1 MARPGFGKRS
11 APGQA
16 PRRADDFA
24 HLPAREASV
33 AGYLDRLPEGAAMD
47 VKTLAKELAAYGQQA
62 IRTAL
67 QYLVQAGHLLRRREP
82 VGEGR
87 TQWVFRTYFSRT
99 PRNDAWWKRFLKGDA
114 PPEQVDATPGPEPV
128 PALEAE
134 PVRAQPPA
142 ARSRA
147 YKALAMLGRTG
158 DRRLTLSA
166 SECAQLEPLVTE
178 WFARGA
184 VEADVVRAVSSG
196 LPLEVHCAGAFARR
210 RLIDKIPPEP
220 FHEPAD
226 PPGPVP
232 AEKVE
237 CRTCRVPGPPE
248 AFTEGLCRACLP
260 PSPYEGDGGATAD
273 ADADAERDE
282 DVRRRVAGLR
292 ASLVRRRPG
301 DALSRKATRK
311 WGVTPARPAQ
321 RDRGLQGPAL

>member
-33 AGYLDRLPEGAAMD
+33 ASHLDRLPEGAAMD

-67 QYLVQAGHLLRRREP
+67 QYLGRAGYLYRRREP

-99 PRNDAWWKRFLKGDA
+99 PRNEAWWKRFLKGDA
-114 PPEQVDATPGPEPV
+114 PPERVDATPGPVTEPHLDPV
-128 PALEAE
+128 PPS
-134 PVRAQPPA
+134 PVT
-142 ARSRA
+142 RSRA
-147 YKALAMLGRTG
+147 YKTLAMLGRTG

-166 SECAQLEPLVTE
+166 SECAQLEPLVAE

-184 VEADVVRAVSSG
+184 VEADVVRAVASG
-196 LPLEVHCAGAFARR
+196 LPPEVHCAGAFARR

-226 PPGPVP
+226 PPGPAP
-232 AEKVE
+232 AADKPE
-237 CRTCRVPGPPE
+237 CESCGVPGPPE
-248 AFTEGLCRACLP
+248 AFVEGLCRPCRP
-260 PSPYEGDGGATAD
+260 PFLQPDAGDGGVD
-273 ADADAERDE
+273 AAYAEE
-282 DVRRRVAGLR
+282 IHRRAAGIRRSLR
-292 ASLVRRRPG
+292 PRR
-301 DALSRKATRK
+301 
-311 WGVTPARPAQ
+311 

>member
-33 AGYLDRLPEGAAMD
+33 ASHLDRLPEGAAMD

-67 QYLVQAGHLLRRREP
+67 NHLVRAGYLCRRREP

-114 PPEQVDATPGPEPV
+114 PPERVDATPEPV
-128 PALEAE
+128 PV
-134 PVRAQPPA
+134 PVPVPAVQPPT
-142 ARSRA
+142 RSRA
-147 YKALAMLGRTG
+147 YKALATLGRTG

-166 SECAQLEPLVTE
+166 SECAQLEPLVAE

-184 VEADVVRAVSSG
+184 VEADVVRAVASG
-196 LPLEVHCAGAFARR
+196 LPPEVHCAGAFARR
-210 RLIDKIPPEP
+210 RLVDKIPPEP
-220 FHEPAD
+220 AYEPAD
-226 PPGPVP
+226 LHSP
-232 AEKVE
+232 APLMVE
-237 CRTCRVPGPPE
+237 CVACGVPGRPE
-248 AFTEGLCRACLP
+248 ALPDGLCRACLP
-260 PSPYEGDGGATAD
+260 PVFQRAGEQVDPAFAD
-273 ADADAERDE
+273 EVHRRAA
-282 DVRRRVAGLR
+282 DVR
-292 ASLVRRRPG
+292 ASIVRQRPG
-301 DALSRKATRK
+301 DALKRKPTRK
-311 WGVTPARPAQ
+311 WRKK
-321 RDRGLQGPAL
+321 

>member
-67 QYLVQAGHLLRRREP
+67 NYLAQAGHLCRRREP

-99 PRNDAWWKRFLKGDA
+99 PRNEVWWKRFLRGDA
-114 PPEQVDATPGPEPV
+114 PPEQVDAAPEPEPV
-128 PALEAE
+128 PA
-134 PVRAQPPA
+134 AQPP

-147 YKALAMLGRTG
+147 YKTLATLGRTG

-166 SECAQLEPLVTE
+166 SECAQLEPLVAE

-184 VEADVVRAVSSG
+184 SEADIVRAVASG
-196 LPLEVHCAGAFARR
+196 LPPEVHCAGAFARR
-210 RLIDKIPPEP
+210 RLIDKIPPER

-226 PPGPVP
+226 LPGPAP
-232 AEKVE
+232 AEKVQ
-237 CRTCRVPGPPE
+237 CRTCCAPGPPE
-248 AFTEGLCRACLP
+248 AFSEGLCRACLP
-260 PSPYEGDGGATAD
+260 PSASHAAEEALA
-273 ADADAERDE
+273 AERAE
-282 DVRRRVAGLR
+282 GVRRRVADLK
-292 ASLVRRRPG
+292 ASLVRQRPG
-301 DALSRKATRK
+301 DVLNRKSARK
-311 WGVTPARPAQ
+311 R
-321 RDRGLQGPAL
+321 R

>member
-1 MARPGFGKRS
+1 MAVANPSADAPPYAPPMARPGFGKRS

-24 HLPAREASV
+24 HLPAREASI
-33 AGYLDRLPEGAAMD
+33 ASYLDRLPEGAAMD

-67 QYLVQAGHLLRRREP
+67 NYLVRAGYLFRRREP

-114 PPEQVDATPGPEPV
+114 PPERVDATPEPELVPVHDPV
-128 PALEAE
+128 PA
-134 PVRAQPPA
+134 AQPP

-147 YKALAMLGRTG
+147 YKTLATLGRTG

-166 SECAQLEPLVTE
+166 SECAQLEPLVAE

-184 VEADVVRAVSSG
+184 GEADVVRAVSSG
-196 LPLEVHCAGAFARR
+196 LPPEVHCAGAFARR

-226 PPGPVP
+226 LPGPAP
-232 AEKVE
+232 AADKPE
-237 CRTCRVPGPPE
+237 CESCGVPGPPE
-248 AFTEGLCRACLP
+248 AFSEGLCRPCRP
-260 PSPYEGDGGATAD
+260 PFLQPDAGDGDVDPAY
-273 ADADAERDE
+273 AEE
-282 DVRRRVAGLR
+282 IHRRAAGIR
-292 ASLVRRRPG
+292 ESLYRRRPG
-301 DALSRKATRK
+301 DALNQKSPRKRSK
-311 WGVTPARPAQ
+311 N
-321 RDRGLQGPAL
+321 

>member
-24 HLPAREASV
+24 HLPAREASI
-33 AGYLDRLPEGAAMD
+33 ASYLDRLPEGAAMD

-67 QYLVQAGHLLRRREP
+67 NYLVRAGYLFRRREP

-114 PPEQVDATPGPEPV
+114 PPEQVDATPEPVPVPEPV
-128 PALEAE
+128 PD
-134 PVRAQPPA
+134 PVPAAQPPT
-142 ARSRA
+142 RSRA
-147 YKALAMLGRTG
+147 YKTLAMLGRTG

-166 SECAQLEPLVTE
+166 SECAQLEPLVAE

-184 VEADVVRAVSSG
+184 GEADVVRAVSSG
-196 LPLEVHCAGAFARR
+196 LPPEVHCAGAFARR

-220 FHEPAD
+220 VYEPAD
-226 PPGPVP
+226 PYTPLPLMAECVACGAPG
-232 AEKVE
+232 
-237 CRTCRVPGPPE
+237 RPE
-248 AFTEGLCRACLP
+248 ALPDGLCRPCRP
-260 PSPYEGDGGATAD
+260 PFLQPDAGDGDVDPAY
-273 ADADAERDE
+273 AEE
-282 DVRRRVAGLR
+282 IHRRAAGIR
-292 ASLVRRRPG
+292 ESLFRQRPG
-301 DALSRKATRK
+301 DALRRRKK
-311 WGVTPARPAQ
+311 K
-321 RDRGLQGPAL
+321 